1 MVTAVVLA
9 KNEEKNI
16 AACLESLKWCDEVIV
31 VDDYSKDN
39 TVKIAEE
46 YGTQVFK
53 HKLNDDFASQR
64 NFGLEKAKGE
74 WVLFVDS
81 DERVTPA
88 LATEIKNV
96 VADTE
101 NVGFYIKRRDFI
113 WGKEL
118 KHGEVGNAEFIR
130 LAKKGA
136 GFWKRRVHE
145 FWEIKGEVGKLENPL
160 FHYPHQTLREFIDHV
175 EYFSTLHAQERWR
188 EGEHSNLLKIIFL
201 PKVKFFQNWILKLG
215 FLDGTAGIVVAL
227 LMSFHSYLAW
237 SKLWL
242 LQKQKK

>member
-16 AACLESLKWCDEVIV
+16 GACLESLKWCDEVVV
-31 VDDYSKDN
+31 VDDYSED
-39 TVKIAEE
+39 TTLEIAKKH
-46 YGTQVFK
+46 GARVFQRY
-53 HKLNDDFASQR
+53 LNGDFAAQR
-64 NFGLEKAKGE
+64 NFGIEKAKGE

-81 DERVTPA
+81 DERVTPG
-88 LATEIKNV
+88 LTTEIKNV
-96 VADTE
+96 VADAE
-101 NVGFYIKRRDFI
+101 NMGFYIKRRDFM
-113 WGKEL
+113 WGREL

-145 FWEIKGEVGKLENPL
+145 FWEIKGEVGRLENPL
-160 FHYPHQTLREFIDHV
+160 RHYPHQTIKEFVEHI
-175 EYFSTLHAQERWR
+175 EYFSTLHAQARHK
-188 EGEHSNLLKIIFL
+188 EGEKSSLFKIIFW
-201 PKVKFFQNWILKLG
+201 PKAKFFQNWIFKLG
-215 FLDGTAGIVVAL
+215 FLDGTAGVVVAL

-242 LQKQKK
+242 LQKHKR